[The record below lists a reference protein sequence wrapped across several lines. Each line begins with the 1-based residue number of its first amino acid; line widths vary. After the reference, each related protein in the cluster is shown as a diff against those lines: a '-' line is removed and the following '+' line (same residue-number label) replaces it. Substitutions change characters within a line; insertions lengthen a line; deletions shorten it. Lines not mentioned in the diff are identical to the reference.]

1 VEDTTKPEAAPNR
14 LGHILLSAVVSLIV
28 GGTLGYFVRPQ
39 PSNAPIVVSTPVP
52 TPTPAPTP
60 TRAPIR
66 VHVSGAV
73 RQPAV
78 YRLPPGS
85 IVQAAVEAA
94 GGPASDAD
102 LDCINLALELQDQ
115 QQVYVPHQGE
125 QSPPPPVS
133 GGASEGGGTMGTLVN
148 INTATEAELQTLPRV
163 GPATAQRIIAY
174 REANG
179 PFETIEDIQD
189 VSGIGPATFEGLKEL
204 ITAKP

>member
-1 VEDTTKPEAAPNR
+1 M
-14 LGHILLSAVVSLIV
+14 GQILLSAVISLIV
-28 GGTLGYFVRPQ
+28 GGTLGYFARPQ
-39 PSNAPIVVSTPVP
+39 PSSAPIVVSTPVP
-52 TPTPAPTP
+52 TSTPAPTP
-60 TRAPIR
+60 TPAPIR
-66 VHVSGAV
+66 IHVSGAV

-85 IVQAAVEAA
+85 IVQDAVETA
-94 GGPASDAD
+94 GGPAADAD

-133 GGASEGGGTMGTLVN
+133 GGASEGDGAGGTLVN
-148 INTATEAELQTLPRV
+148 INTATDAELETLPRV
-163 GPATAQRIIAY
+163 GPATAQRIIAH

-204 ITAKP
+204 ITVGR